1 MSSLEALTMS
11 TSTTVDC
18 STISADAAALIE
30 NASKRR
36 RLESPQSEVVDLVMD
51 SPITMATRSPVT
63 MATRSPVTMATAT
76 NGSCSPTTEQ
86 AARLV
91 SIDTS
96 CKTEQ
101 IALLTALSQVVSCTQ
116 EAVKILRE
124 SQERSLDLEHK
135 RFRFQLEAEEK
146 RLMMESEHYRKME
159 TMFSGLIQ
167 G

>member
-1 MSSLEALTMS
+1 MET
-11 TSTTVDC
+11 
-18 STISADAAALIE
+18 
-30 NASKRR
+30 
-36 RLESPQSEVVDLVMD
+36 
-51 SPITMATRSPVT
+51 PITMATTLSSNGCSSPKERV
-63 MATRSPVTMATAT
+63 VT
-76 NGSCSPTTEQ
+76 NGISNRTSPQQTQHHNQQTQ
-86 AARLV
+86 QQTQQQTRF
-91 SIDTS
+91 IPFDN

-167 G
+167 TPTPATPATTETPAEIRSSPTTVKLEVDT